1 MNDIKSFLSEYVFK
15 KIILLKKRAFSNLY
29 FLYGES
35 DEVVLLRNIL
45 SKDSFSSDDINDL
58 LLCYSDHFMDDFELL
73 DFTCSRELILYE
85 MDEVCL
91 DFDVRNIIIYYLL
104 QSSNIDVFKGV
115 LKLFSSSLIEN
126 VINDDII
133 SYSALNKCLTIYDL
147 YNCFLDIYN
156 EKENVLRK
164 KKAVSFMCCYDIKFL
179 LNNFRLLGITFDDIS
194 FFIKDYENIRLF
206 DVSNLSLL
214 FKNIML
220 IIDNS
225 FDRDVLRKSV
235 LLTYKEYTSSH
246 LYFTLDEFIEFYNS
260 TVGSNFSSFYYSK
273 YSLLNRE
280 LLYIILNNDR
290 DSFCN
295 FDCFREYLGKS
306 KSLSIKGEEW
316 KGEVNEFALSFDNY
330 NRKKEYVLSNYDYL
344 LEELKRPISVT
355 INYFIY
361 LNVSEEYQDTF
372 YDVVKWFYSRDK
384 KYFGRNIF
392 FDSDEVKKN
401 TFDLILLE
409 WKKDIYADIHNRD
422 IIHKAYLEFIRK
434 MVGYKYISIKEWK
447 NYLDGVFNQYFAS
460 YGLIHIKEMINVIS
474 DNGSLL
480 MYQEENFSLDD
491 FKYMCASLNIL
502 YPSLKSDVLLVQK
515 KLYDELACSILIRRQ
530 YVDELMLKHHSFI
543 IREFINGDYISKTH
557 YLNVSGINSLRFDRA
572 VNVIKEFNPDLYG
585 QYINKIRNSIF
596 RNSIIQNDK
605 VKLKN

>member
-15 KIILLKKRAFSNLY
+15 KIMLLRKRAFSNLY

-45 SKDSFSSDDINDL
+45 GKDSFSSDDINDL

-73 DFTCSRELILYE
+73 DFVCNRELVLYE

-115 LKLFSSSLIEN
+115 LKLFSSFLIEN
-126 VINDDII
+126 VINDDIL

-156 EKENVLRK
+156 EKDAIIRK
-164 KKAVSFMCCYDIKFL
+164 KKAVSFMCCYDVSFL
-179 LNNFRLLGITFDDIS
+179 LNSFKFLSITFEDVDS
-194 FFIKDYENIRLF
+194 FIKNYENDRLF
-206 DVSNLSLL
+206 AVSNLSLL
-214 FKNIML
+214 FKNMML
-220 IIDNS
+220 IINNS

-246 LYFTLDEFIEFYNS
+246 LYFNLDEFIEFYNS

-316 KGEVNEFALSFDNY
+316 KGEINEFVASFDNY

-422 IIHKAYLEFIRK
+422 IIHKTYLEFIRK

-460 YGLIHIKEMINVIS
+460 YGLIHIKEMINIIS
-474 DNGSLL
+474 GNGSLL
-480 MYQEENFSLDD
+480 MYQEDNFSLDD

-502 YPSLKSDVLLVQK
+502 YPSMKSDVLLVQK

-530 YVDELMLKHHSFI
+530 YVDELMLKHHSLI
-543 IREFINGDYISKTH
+543 IRDFIDGDYISKTH